1 MSRARRTAGAGRGQW
16 RSDAVILAIVAALLF
31 GQTAPVTSP
40 GKLTQRQFK
49 RMSAAK
55 QIVLVDVRTK
65 TEFTD
70 GHIPG
75 AISMSFASINWMPE
89 YDGMVETFKAAKK
102 PVVLYCACRGE
113 SQALR
118 AADILIEH
126 GLTDVRVLV
135 GGWNDWFNQNNR
147 IAKGTR

>member
-1 MSRARRTAGAGRGQW
+1 MSRAIAL
-16 RSDAVILAIVAALLF
+16 SLAVAFLGAAL
-31 GQTAPVTSP
+31 SP
-40 GKLTQRQFK
+40 GKVTMRQFK

-55 QIVLVDVRTK
+55 QIVIVDVRTK

-102 PVVLYCACRGE
+102 PVVLYCACKGE

-118 AADILIEH
+118 AADLLIDH